1 MSSGARHLVIR
12 YSDSGYGPPEG
23 TVAAHIAICSA
34 AGEVAVAK
42 FGRPVGPA
50 AGLYFSER
58 AEEGTP
64 SRLFLVGLDG
74 KELHHAAVGEVV
86 RVREHCRPDDLGD
99 LVPGYYP
106 RSQEGT
112 FFILQNLRPLRVQDM
127 ASYVVQSSGRDFL
140 EVATRSWQS
149 MFWITEKGPHEKAQV
164 LLPGPSGAV
173 RSEEGR
179 KVVGACSESEE
190 ARLLRRGCREPC
202 ERSGEIAK

>member
-86 RVREHCRPDDLGD
+86 RVREHCAQTTWGTWFRATTHGPKRAPSSSSRILGRCGFRTWRVTWCSRVGGTSSKSRPDRGRACSGSPKKVRTRRHKCFCRGPAAPSD
-99 LVPGYYP
+99 
-106 RSQEGT
+106 RR
-112 FFILQNLRPLRVQDM
+112 RP
-127 ASYVVQSSGRDFL
+127 QSSR
-140 EVATRSWQS
+140 
-149 MFWITEKGPHEKAQV
+149 
-164 LLPGPSGAV
+164 
-173 RSEEGR
+173 
-179 KVVGACSESEE
+179 C
-190 ARLLRRGCREPC
+190 LLRERRG
-202 ERSGEIAK
+202 SIAPPWVS